1 MATDPRVNCAGQQ
14 GTRVESVFLLSSP
27 RVPEREW
34 HVSALGMHRGEIM
47 DRSITG
53 LRWLGV
59 VLLLLLTW
67 GRSAAQCGPSTT
79 CPSLTR
85 VDLYDIPNDPK
96 TIPHFFGGEAAG
108 IALDPV
114 NHLLY
119 FAENPFDQGYAAVVQ
134 LDLTGKQGPV
144 ILQPPGGFGDV
155 TALTFYAGKLYAA
168 DGNGYENFYAGGQP
182 TSLNVV
188 WQYDPANTGTNGGWS
203 QVVTGVN
210 NPTGLAFDSGQDL
223 YVSSWTDQAV
233 YRYPYDSQSGLYDF
247 GRVVF
252 WTVPDGTAA
261 PYGLAFDQ
269 GGNLYIAGFGGGTY
283 SGGTKVFKVD
293 SNGNSSP
300 FFDSSVKDPSGTFFT
315 NGYQEPVSVA
325 VDANGYLYAVYYDA
339 LKIVRI
345 APDGSF
351 VVFPGGGTGD
361 DAANGIAISAQGD
374 LFTIVNGG
382 RTTANPAVLQI
393 DGMVPVAPI
402 VSLTVPQTT
411 ETYSS
416 TFTVMATTNA
426 STSPSITAMGACTIS
441 GNSVTMTSGT
451 GVCTLT
457 ANWPADVNYLAATA
471 TQTIAAATASS
482 NTILTSSLNPAA
494 LGQKVTLAAMVTSTI
509 GGSPT
514 GTVTFYDGATTL
526 GSSPL
531 SGTQATFS
539 TTSLSAGT
547 HSIAASYSGD
557 ANYGASTSGTLKP
570 EHHAVSA
577 VGRVDHGQRGHQRRR

>member
-283 SGGTKVFKVD
+283 SGGTKV
-293 SNGNSSP
+293 
-300 FFDSSVKDPSGTFFT
+300 
-315 NGYQEPVSVA
+315 
-325 VDANGYLYAVYYDA
+325 
-339 LKIVRI
+339 LKWI
-345 APDGSF
+345 A
-351 VVFPGGGTGD
+351 
-361 DAANGIAISAQGD
+361 
-374 LFTIVNGG
+374 
-382 RTTANPAVLQI
+382 
-393 DGMVPVAPI
+393 
-402 VSLTVPQTT
+402 
-411 ETYSS
+411 
-416 TFTVMATTNA
+416 
-426 STSPSITAMGACTIS
+426 
-441 GNSVTMTSGT
+441 
-451 GVCTLT
+451 
-457 ANWPADVNYLAATA
+457 
-471 TQTIAAATASS
+471 
-482 NTILTSSLNPAA
+482 
-494 LGQKVTLAAMVTSTI
+494 
-509 GGSPT
+509 T
-514 GTVTFYDGATTL
+514 GTV
-526 GSSPL
+526 PL
-531 SGTQATFS
+531 SSTLLSRTPRGHSSQMGTRSPSPWRLTRTDIYMPC
-539 TTSLSAGT
+539 TTMPLKLSASHQMGRLLC
-547 HSIAASYSGD
+547 SLVAAPATMPRMALLLVPKATYLRS
-557 ANYGASTSGTLKP
+557 STAVELRQTLRCSRLT
-570 EHHAVSA
+570 AWF
-577 VGRVDHGQRGHQRRR
+577 RWRQ